1 MANIVSTWDFFGSG
15 RSGDVLR
22 TEEVGRLR
30 SSSVAMRADVRACSA
45 WTRERTWER
54 RVCRESVDCCAAV
67 MWIRRR
73 RGEREEEE
81 EREEKR
87 NTFYIRKFS
96 MINCRKKQIKIG
108 IASRRQL

>member
-30 SSSVAMRADVRACSA
+30 SGSVAMRADVRACSA

-67 MWIRRR
+67 MWMK
-73 RGEREEEE
+73 EE
-81 EREEKR
+81 ERREGRRGGKRREKEYLLHWTGF
-87 NTFYIRKFS
+87 ND
-96 MINCRKKQIKIG
+96 
-108 IASRRQL
+108 